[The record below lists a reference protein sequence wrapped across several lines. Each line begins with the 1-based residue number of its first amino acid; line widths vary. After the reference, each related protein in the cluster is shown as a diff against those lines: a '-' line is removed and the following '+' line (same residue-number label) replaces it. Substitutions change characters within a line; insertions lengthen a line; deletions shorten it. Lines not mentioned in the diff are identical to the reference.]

1 MRKLL
6 LNTMPVVP
14 LFVFAVALAAFELIA
29 RTYFQSEALFF
40 MGFLAAYFFIPG
52 LSLMMDWVG
61 NFVDKRREQ

>member
-6 LNTMPVVP
+6 LNTMFVVP
-14 LFVFAVALAAFELIA
+14 FFVFAVALAAFEFIA

-40 MGFLAAYFFIPG
+40 MGFLTAYFFIPG
-52 LSLMMDWVG
+52 LNLMMDWVG